1 MVLANYIS
9 DLLYRYECI
18 VLPGFGAF
26 LTQKI
31 SAEIDSATN
40 LFLPPRKVI
49 SFNEQLKQNDGLLAN
64 HIVAVEKLSY
74 ENAVEKISE
83 FVSTIKEKLVEGET
97 VLFFEIGHFFLSNEG
112 RVQFTPLEEINYLT
126 SSFGLNSTKST
137 PVLREVYKE
146 EVVGLEEKAPILFT
160 PETREKTKRSYFKYA
175 AIAVLGLGL
184 SVALGNGYT
193 SKMEEVASHNQKVP
207 SEIDKQAFQKA
218 SFFEIAPIEV
228 PEVRFNVAVEK
239 KQVGHYHIIA
249 GAFRFEENADKKV
262 AQLKEEGFSAR
273 KIGKNKYEL
282 HQVAY
287 ESVFEKEQAISVL
300 KSIKEDHNK
309 NAWMLVKEIN

>member
-97 VLFFEIGHFFLSNEG
+97 VFFL
-112 RVQFTPLEEINYLT
+112 RLVT
-126 SSFGLNSTKST
+126 
-137 PVLREVYKE
+137 
-146 EVVGLEEKAPILFT
+146 
-160 PETREKTKRSYFKYA
+160 
-175 AIAVLGLGL
+175 
-184 SVALGNGYT
+184 
-193 SKMEEVASHNQKVP
+193 
-207 SEIDKQAFQKA
+207 
-218 SFFEIAPIEV
+218 
-228 PEVRFNVAVEK
+228 
-239 KQVGHYHIIA
+239 
-249 GAFRFEENADKKV
+249 
-262 AQLKEEGFSAR
+262 FS
-273 KIGKNKYEL
+273 
-282 HQVAY
+282 
-287 ESVFEKEQAISVL
+287 
-300 KSIKEDHNK
+300 
-309 NAWMLVKEIN
+309 